1 MTTKNNKDL
10 AKHTLAE
17 LAPGDVATVDTFGS
31 VGQTVRRI
39 MTLGVNPGAT
49 VKRIRKAPLGDPL
62 EREVSGCLLT
72 LRAEDAAGVLVNEV
86 RHG

>member
-1 MTTKNNKDL
+1 M

-39 MTLGVNPGAT
+39 MTLGINPGAT
-49 VKRIRKAPLGDPL
+49 VKLIRKAPLGDPL
-62 EREVSGCLLT
+62 ELEVSGCLLT